1 MLTAAATGIKLLNR
15 QPEWITAPCKKSDPK
30 QKVNEC
36 LRSTFQGM
44 FPYMAKG
51 IPEVGIPR
59 FEPLFIEKIGI
70 TKGHGAVTLAG
81 NFNNLY
87 AHGPSNTTT
96 IYTNMDMEKGK
107 LDIKLIIPVIRTES
121 QYDLKGNILLL
132 PLVGVGDAKL
142 YLKNVTTEVFMKV
155 TFPKIHGEEV
165 IHVENMKVEFKLSH
179 CRVQLDNLFNG
190 NKVLGHTVN
199 TFLNKHALE
208 ILDELNENI
217 GCPLNGF
224 FTLPKTVTNP
234 LPFPLSDLQLY
245 GVLFHKSLFE
255 IVSGQNTFTL

>member
-1 MLTAAATGIKLLNR
+1 MRGAQIGLVLMLASAVVSIKLLNR
-15 QPEWITAPCKKSDPK
+15 QPEWIKIPCHRKDP
-30 QKVNEC
+30 KVNEC
-36 LRSTFQGM
+36 LKNTFQGM
-44 FPYMAKG
+44 FPFMARG
-51 IPEVGIPR
+51 IPEVNIPR

-81 NFNNLY
+81 NFNHLY

-96 IYTNMDMEKGK
+96 IYTSLDEKAGK
-107 LDIKLIIPVIRTES
+107 LDIGLHIPFIRTES

-155 TFPKIHGEEV
+155 TFPTIEGEEV
-165 IHVENMKVEFKLSH
+165 MKVEHMKVEFKLSH
-179 CRVQLDNLFNG
+179 CRVHLDNLFNG

-199 TFLNKHALE
+199 TFLNKNSLE

-217 GCPLNGF
+217 G
-224 FTLPKTVTNP
+224 
-234 LPFPLSDLQLY
+234 D
-245 GVLFHKSLFE
+245 SLAFVFLKVMNDAFGR
-255 IVSGQNTFTL
+255 IPTKYWLAA